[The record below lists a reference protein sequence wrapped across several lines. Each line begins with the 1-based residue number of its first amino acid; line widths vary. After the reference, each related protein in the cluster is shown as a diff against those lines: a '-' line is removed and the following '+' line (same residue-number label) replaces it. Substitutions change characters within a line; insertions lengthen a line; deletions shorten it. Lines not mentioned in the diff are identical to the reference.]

1 METSIGYLRTVHG
14 DLLAAARSEA
24 RGASS
29 TTAASGGP
37 RPRNR
42 LPMGFVAAAVT
53 IVVLA
58 GLIGAVIRSGGVTEH
73 AATGGADDGATA
85 ATGLPEGA
93 TIRGPQPGA
102 GDQGMAATPPHP
114 GDLSPPEGGEPPL
127 GPPTI
132 SRIIRIGDISVIIPR
147 DSFDDRFAAVV
158 DAAEDNRGFVAE
170 SRSRERAGMLTLR
183 VPSAR
188 FDETLDAIRDLGTVA
203 VESLR
208 GRDVTAEYVD
218 LRARLRIAKSRRD
231 VLLRLMDRATSIEQ
245 TIRVQNALDET
256 QLRIEQIQGQLR
268 LLNDQ
273 TSFATITVDLREE
286 GVAAD
291 VEAASIPNA
300 FERAGAGF
308 IGVIAAIIIGLGYL
322 IPIALLAVIAWFVWT
337 RVQRRGA
344 VT

>member
-1 METSIGYLRTVHG
+1 METSIGYLKTVHG
-14 DLLAAARSEA
+14 DLLAAARSESV
-24 RGASS
+24 RGD
-29 TTAASGGP
+29 TPNGSGGP
-37 RPRNR
+37 KRRRFPTA
-42 LPMGFVAAAVT
+42 GFASAAAA
-53 IVVLA
+53 ILVVA
-58 GLIGAVIRSGGVTEH
+58 GIIGAVVRSGGF
-73 AATGGADDGATA
+73 GAEVPGSDSDDGATA
-85 ATGLPEGA
+85 ATGAPEEA
-93 TIRGPQPGA
+93 TFRGPEPGA
-102 GDQGMAATPPHP
+102 GDQGVAASPVHP
-114 GDLSPPEGGEPPL
+114 GELSLPEGGEPPL
-127 GPPTI
+127 GPLTI
-132 SRIIRIGDISVIIPR
+132 SRIIRTGDISLIIPQ

-218 LRARLRIAKSRRD
+218 LRARLRIEKSRRE
-231 VLLRLMDRATSIEQ
+231 VLLRLMDRAESIEQ
-245 TIRVQNALDET
+245 TIRVRNALDET

-268 LLNDQ
+268 LLNDL

-286 GVAAD
+286 GVAAE

-308 IGVIAAIIIGLGYL
+308 VGVIAAIIIGIGYL
-322 IPIALLAVIAWFVWT
+322 LPLVAIGLVIWFVV
-337 RVQRRGA
+337 VQVRRRRA
-344 VT
+344 A

>member
-1 METSIGYLRTVHG
+1 LETSIGYLKTVHG
-14 DLLAAARSEA
+14 DLLAAARA
-24 RGASS
+24 GADGASS
-29 TTAASGGP
+29 TPEGSGGR

-42 LPMGFVAAAVT
+42 LPKGVVAAAAT

-58 GLIGAVIRSGGVTEH
+58 GLIGAIVRSGGVTEH
-73 AATGGADDGATA
+73 AATGGDDAGAGAT
-85 ATGLPEGA
+85 GA
-93 TIRGPQPGA
+93 RAPAPIPDVGWQTVPQASPA
-102 GDQGMAATPPHP
+102 P
-114 GDLSPPEGGEPPL
+114 GDADQQV
-127 GPPTI
+127 GPPTA
-132 SRIIRIGDISVIIPR
+132 SRIIRTGEISVIIPA

-170 SRSRERAGMLTLR
+170 SRSRKRAGTLTVR

-188 FDETLDAIRDLGTVA
+188 FDETLRVIRGLGTVE

-208 GRDVTAEYVD
+208 GQDVTAEYVD

-268 LLNDQ
+268 LLNNQ
-273 TSFATITVDLREE
+273 TSFATITVGLREE
-286 GVAAD
+286 GVAAE

-300 FERAGAGF
+300 FDRAGAGF

-322 IPIALLAVIAWFVWT
+322 LPLVVIGLVIWFVV
-337 RVQRRGA
+337 VQVRRRRA
-344 VT
+344 A

>member
-1 METSIGYLRTVHG
+1 LETSIGYLKTVHG
-14 DLLAAARSEA
+14 DLLAAARA
-24 RGASS
+24 DANGASS
-29 TTAASGGP
+29 TSEGSRGR

-42 LPMGFVAAAVT
+42 LPLGLVAAAAT

-58 GLIGAVIRSGGVTEH
+58 GLIGAFVRSGGVTEY
-73 AATGGADDGATA
+73 AATESVGDGGGAAGTTGGADAPAIIPNVGWQTV
-85 ATGLPEGA
+85 
-93 TIRGPQPGA
+93 PQASPA
-102 GDQGMAATPPHP
+102 P
-114 GDLSPPEGGEPPL
+114 GDADQQV
-127 GPPTI
+127 GPPTA
-132 SRIIRIGDISVIIPR
+132 SRIIRTGEISVIIPP

-170 SRSRERAGMLTLR
+170 SRSRKRAGTLTVR
-183 VPSAR
+183 VPSSR
-188 FDETLDAIRDLGTVA
+188 FDETLRMIRGLGTVE

-208 GRDVTAEYVD
+208 GQDVTAEYVD

-286 GVAAD
+286 GVAAE

-308 IGVIAAIIIGLGYL
+308 VGVIAAIIIGLGYL
-322 IPIALLAVIAWFVWT
+322 LPLVAIGLVTWFVV
-337 RVQRRGA
+337 VQVRRRRRA
-344 VT
+344 A

>member
-1 METSIGYLRTVHG
+1 
-14 DLLAAARSEA
+14 
-24 RGASS
+24 
-29 TTAASGGP
+29 
-37 RPRNR
+37 
-42 LPMGFVAAAVT
+42 MGFVAAAVT

-85 ATGLPEGA
+85 ATGA
-93 TIRGPQPGA
+93 TIRGPEPA
-102 GDQGMAATPPHP
+102 GEQGMAATPLHP
-114 GDLSPPEGGEPPL
+114 GELSLPEGGEPPL

-132 SRIIRIGDISVIIPR
+132 SRIIRTGDISVIIPR
-147 DSFDDRFAAVV
+147 DSFDDRFATVV
-158 DAAEDNRGFVAE
+158 DAAEEHGGFVAE
-170 SRSRERAGMLTLR
+170 SRSRERAGTLTLR

-188 FDETLDAIRDLGTVA
+188 FDETLGAIRDLGTVA

-218 LRARLRIAKSRRD
+218 LRARLRIEKSRRD

-256 QLRIEQIQGQLR
+256 QLRIEQVQGQLR

-286 GVAAD
+286 GVAAE

-308 IGVIAAIIIGLGYL
+308 VGVIAAIIIGIGYL
-322 IPIALLAVIAWFVWT
+322 LPLVAIGLVIWFVV
-337 RVQRRGA
+337 VQVRRRRA
-344 VT
+344 A

>member
-1 METSIGYLRTVHG
+1 METSIGYLKTVHG
-14 DLLAAARSEA
+14 DLLAAARMEA
-24 RGASS
+24 TRGSAPRTSGVKDPGRRRFPTS
-29 TTAASGGP
+29 ALAAAASV
-37 RPRNR
+37 
-42 LPMGFVAAAVT
+42 L
-53 IVVLA
+53 VLA
-58 GLIGAVIRSGGVTEH
+58 GLIGAIALSDGVIEESATETAGDGGG
-73 AATGGADDGATA
+73 AAGATGADAPATVPGFDQA
-85 ATGLPEGA
+85 GPEPRSP
-93 TIRGPQPGA
+93 TRDP
-102 GDQGMAATPPHP
+102 DQSIGSST
-114 GDLSPPEGGEPPL
+114 
-127 GPPTI
+127 T
-132 SRIIRIGDISVIIPR
+132 SRIIRTGDISVTIPR

-170 SRSRERAGMLTLR
+170 SRSRERAGMLTVR

-188 FDETLDAIRDLGTVA
+188 FDETLRVIRGLGTVE

-208 GRDVTAEYVD
+208 GQDVTAEYVD

-286 GVAAD
+286 GVAAK

-300 FERAGAGF
+300 FDRAGAGF
-308 IGVIAAIIIGLGYL
+308 VGVIAAIIIGLGYL
-322 IPIALLAVIAWFVWT
+322 LPLVVIGLVIWFVV
-337 RVQRRGA
+337 VQVRRRRA
-344 VT
+344 A

>member
-1 METSIGYLRTVHG
+1 METSIGYLKTVHG
-14 DLLAAARSEA
+14 DLLAAARSETI
-24 RGASS
+24 RGAAPNDPRSPRRRRFS
-29 TTAASGGP
+29 TTSFAT
-37 RPRNR
+37 
-42 LPMGFVAAAVT
+42 AAAA
-53 IVVLA
+53 IVLVA
-58 GLIGAVIRSGGVTEH
+58 GIIGAIVRYGSGIEED
-73 AATGGADDGATA
+73 AAVSGDGGGAAGATA
-85 ATGLPEGA
+85 ATGAGEDA
-93 TIRGPQPGA
+93 QFRGPGVGYLDVAPQ
-102 GDQGMAATPPHP
+102 
-114 GDLSPPEGGEPPL
+114 LSPAQGDADQPVGGPI
-127 GPPTI
+127 T

-170 SRSRERAGMLTLR
+170 SRSRERAGTLTVR

-188 FDETLDAIRDLGTVA
+188 FDETLRAIRDLGMVS

-218 LRARLRIAKSRRD
+218 LRAGLRIEKSRRE
-231 VLLRLMDRATSIEQ
+231 VLLRLMDRAKSIEQ
-245 TIRVQNALDET
+245 TIRVRNALDET

-268 LLNDQ
+268 LLDDQ

-308 IGVIAAIIIGLGYL
+308 VGVIAAIIIGIGYL
-322 IPIALLAVIAWFVWT
+322 LPLVAIGLVIWFVV
-337 RVQRRGA
+337 VQVRRRRRA
-344 VT
+344 E